1 MASIRVLFDTQAF
14 RHQRYGGISRYY
26 AELIRRL
33 PSLNVAP
40 VLHLPCVDNE
50 YAIAAGLSSRLGAAT
65 LAAHPVLR
73 WLYYRALAGN
83 DLLRSTIDDYD
94 ILHRTYY
101 AAPGPVRRPSV
112 CTVVDMIPEL
122 LPHFFPEGNPHHR
135 KRDVVQA
142 SDLVFSISEST
153 TRDVLELYGGPAS
166 RVVTTPLGIDCQAF
180 ADGPRI
186 SHPFRAPYVL
196 FVGLRH
202 RYKNFQRFGLAAAAV
217 LATHPEVSL
226 ALVGGGVLLEGE
238 REIFSRAGV
247 LDRVVQASVPD
258 AALPSIYREAEVFVF
273 PSEYEGFGLPIL
285 ESFAC
290 GCPVAASRAS
300 CFPEVGGAA
309 IEYFDPKSTDEIA
322 QSIERI
328 LRSRSRADEL
338 RRLGSERVKIYSWQ
352 RTAELTAEAYRRLT

>member
-1 MASIRVLFDTQAF
+1 MKVLFDTQAF

-33 PSLNVAP
+33 PALDVLP
-40 VLHLPCVDNE
+40 VMHLPWVDNE
-50 YAIAAGLSSRLGAAT
+50 HAIAAGLSSQGGTT
-65 LAAHPVLR
+65 LSAHPILR
-73 WLYYRALAGN
+73 CLYYAALSGN
-83 DLLRSTIDDYD
+83 DLLRSAVDSYD

-101 AAPGPVRRPSV
+101 AAPGPVRQPSV

-122 LPHFFPEGNPHHR
+122 LPHYFPEGNPHRR

-142 SDLVFSISEST
+142 SDLVLSISEST
-153 TRDVLELYGGPAS
+153 TRDVLEFYGYPAS

-180 ADGPRI
+180 ADRPKV

-202 RYKNFQRFGLAAAAV
+202 RYKNFRRFALAAAAV
-217 LATHPEVSL
+217 LSAHPEVSL
-226 ALVGGGVLLEGE
+226 ALVGGGALLESE
-238 REIFSRAGV
+238 REIFAGVGV
-247 LDRVVQASVPD
+247 LDRVAQANVAD
-258 AALPSIYREAEVFVF
+258 EALPSIYREAEVFVF

-300 CFPEVGGAA
+300 CFPEVGGPA
-309 IEYFDPKSTDEIA
+309 IEYFDPTSTDEIA
-322 QSIERI
+322 QSIERV
-328 LRSRSRADEL
+328 LDSRSHADEL
-338 RRLGSERVKIYSWQ
+338 RRLGSERVKLYSWQ
-352 RTAELTAEAYRRLT
+352 RTAELTAEAYRRLS